1 MPSDAIGQVNRVL
14 MHLEVDV
21 VSRLDK
27 VAHEAWVVIVFCSF
41 QSVRV
46 SAGRYIGGPRR
57 EGLVLENGGK
67 FAHVQPV
74 YRAEIEVLIAET
86 QKQLVVPNGARALA
100 DDGPEALIGRGSEG
114 LERRIIDE
122 SDAGRGR
129 SNGQLRYLDANS
141 FINWRESSH
150 EIVLEVSLMTEGR
163 EQHRLLRIRCPTECK
178 RAIHLRD

>member
-1 MPSDAIGQVNRVL
+1 MFSPSID
-14 MHLEVDV
+14 
-21 VSRLDK
+21 
-27 VAHEAWVVIVFCSF
+27 
-41 QSVRV
+41 
-46 SAGRYIGGPRR
+46 
-57 EGLVLENGGK
+57 
-67 FAHVQPV
+67 
-74 YRAEIEVLIAET
+74 EIEVLIAET

-163 EQHRLLRIRCPTECK
+163 EQHRLLRSEERRVGKEC
-178 RAIHLRD
+178 RSRWSPYH

>member
-1 MPSDAIGQVNRVL
+1 M
-14 MHLEVDV
+14 
-21 VSRLDK
+21 
-27 VAHEAWVVIVFCSF
+27 
-41 QSVRV
+41 
-46 SAGRYIGGPRR
+46 
-57 EGLVLENGGK
+57 LENGGK
-67 FAHVQPV
+67 RAHVQPV

-150 EIVLEVSLMTEGR
+150 EIVLEVSLMTAGG
-163 EQHRLLRIRCPTECK
+163 EQHLPWIPIRPTECK

>member
-14 MHLEVDV
+14 MHLKVDV

-27 VAHEAWVVIVFCSF
+27 VAHEAWVAIVFCSF

-46 SAGRYIGGPRR
+46 LAGRYIGPRR

-67 FAHVQPV
+67 FAHIQPV

-86 QKQLVVPNGARALA
+86 QKQLVAPNRARALA

-114 LERRIIDE
+114 LKRRIIDE

-163 EQHRLLRIRCPTECK
+163 EQHRLRGIRRPTECK